1 MKHTE
6 SPLFTT
12 LWDVAQAE
20 QQLTLLTKQYEQ
32 LRALL
37 PDETLSQ
44 TTLISDELRALQGR
58 LATVKHNLIALVH
71 QEK

>member
-1 MKHTE
+1 MTIT
-6 SPLFTT
+6 PLFDI
-12 LWDVAQAE
+12 LWDVAQTE

>member
-1 MKHTE
+1 MTE
-6 SPLFTT
+6 ANEPLIPL
-12 LWDVAQAE
+12 LWDAAQLAK
-20 QQLTLLTKQYEQ
+20 QLTLLTKQYEQ

-44 TTLISDELRALQGR
+44 ITLISDELRALQGR

>member
-1 MKHTE
+1 MTE
-6 SPLFTT
+6 ANEPLIPL
-12 LWDVAQAE
+12 LWDIAQLAK
-20 QQLTLLTKQYEQ
+20 QLTLLTKQYEQ

-44 TTLISDELRALQGR
+44 ITLISDELRALQGR

>member
-1 MKHTE
+1 MTIT
-6 SPLFTT
+6 PLFDI
-12 LWDVAQAE
+12 LWDVAQTE

-32 LRALL
+32 LRLLL
-37 PDETLSQ
+37 PGELNTQ

-58 LATVKHNLIALVH
+58 LVTVKHNLIALVH